1 MSNTSSP
8 VPFLSSPVLTCRV
21 DLDQDVNVGVTLN
34 IELTGPAGG
43 QVSSMINPMVFPS
56 SQPSFSTTFQL
67 NDTAARRDRGDYT
80 CRVTISSNVL
90 QGFIMDSAAASDI
103 INIDVIGMLIEM
115 QRMHGP
121 ATMGFVLE

>member
-8 VPFLSSPVLTCRV
+8 VPFLSSPVLTCTV
-21 DLDQDVNVGVTLN
+21 NLDQDVNVGVTLN

-43 QVSSMINPMVFPS
+43 QASSMITPMVFPS
-56 SQPSFSTTFQL
+56 SQSLFSTTLQL
-67 NDTAARRDRGDYT
+67 NDTAARRDRGNYT

-115 QRMHGP
+115 
-121 ATMGFVLE
+121 